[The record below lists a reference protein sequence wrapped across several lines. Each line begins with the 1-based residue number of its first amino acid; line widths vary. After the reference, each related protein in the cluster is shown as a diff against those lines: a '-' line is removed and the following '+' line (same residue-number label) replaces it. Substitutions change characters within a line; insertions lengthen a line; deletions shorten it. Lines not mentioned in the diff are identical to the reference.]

1 LTGGSG
7 RLLLDE
13 SLEAFKNFNDIARL
27 ILMDKIFAIGDIHGS
42 FDQLQD
48 LMQKIPIDFATDTL
62 VFIGDYIDRGPGSVE
77 VVDYLL
83 DLQKQVPQ
91 TIFLKGNHEDM
102 LEKYLDGTDRF
113 TYLLNGGQKTL
124 DCYLSNTDRT
134 DGYPIPTGHME
145 FFKSLRL
152 YYETESYIF
161 VHAGLRPKVPLA
173 SQEPEDLLWIR
184 DKFIY
189 SRYYFGKPV
198 VFGHTP
204 LEKPLVERNKIGID
218 TGAVYG
224 NALTCVQLPDKVFI
238 TA

>member
-1 LTGGSG
+1 M
-7 RLLLDE
+7 
-13 SLEAFKNFNDIARL
+13 A
-27 ILMDKIFAIGDIHGS
+27 KIFAVGDIHGS
-42 FDQLQD
+42 FDRLQE
-48 LMQKIPIDFATDTL
+48 LLQKIPIDFANDTL

-77 VVDYLL
+77 VVEYLL
-83 DLQKQVPQ
+83 DLKKKEPGV
-91 TIFLKGNHEDM
+91 IFLKGNHENM

-113 TYLLNGGQKTL
+113 TYLLNGGQTTL
-124 DCYLSNTDRT
+124 DSYLSKTDRS
-134 DGYPIPTGHME
+134 GSFPIPNDHME

-152 YYETESYIF
+152 YYETEAYIF

-173 SQEPEDLLWIR
+173 SQQTEDLLWIR

-189 SRYYFGKPV
+189 SKYNFGKPV

-224 NALTCVQLPDKVFI
+224 NALTCVQLPDISFI